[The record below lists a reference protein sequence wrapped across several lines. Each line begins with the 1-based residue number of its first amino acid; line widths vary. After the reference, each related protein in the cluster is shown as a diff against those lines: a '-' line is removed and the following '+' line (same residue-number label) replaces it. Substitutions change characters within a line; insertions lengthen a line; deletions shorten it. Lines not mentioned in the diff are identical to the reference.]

1 MPVIKIEM
9 PDSFLDKVK
18 FLCKSIPK
26 DEWSGILFYRPV
38 GSIKDVENFKIILE
52 DILPLDKGSA
62 TYTEYDN
69 LEEMLNYFEE
79 PGNEALDLGYQ
90 DGSISIG
97 HIHSHNTMAVFFSGT
112 DTTEIKDNS
121 QNHFYYLSLIV
132 NNFMDFKAK
141 IATRGTYEYAF
152 EKEIDVISKDE
163 LGNAYVIDKKTIRV
177 NSKEDIVYIYD
188 CEIISNQPILNISA
202 SWADRVKALIEK
214 AATKAKQYTSEWQNR
229 MKNTGKGHNKLIKAS
244 DKFPKRN
251 FGSEDINWKFED
263 DEITFPVGEFISEH
277 AEDTEDF
284 TILLLRHG
292 NIIPKDSIENVL
304 EDIKIA
310 NEDPQEFAASI
321 VQIYN
326 PIYDKFHKGEEDSSN
341 LEFFLDF
348 LEDVINLL
356 EDYEA
361 RFKFLTLI
369 VMGLKNFG
377 HKIEETL
384 KDESYGAKI

>member
-1 MPVIKIEM
+1 M

-52 DILPLDKGSA
+52 DILPLDKGNA

-141 IATRGTYEYAF
+141 IATRGTYEYTF
-152 EKEIDVISKDE
+152 EQEIDVMSKDE
-163 LGNAYVIDKKTIRV
+163 LGNTYVIDKETIKIDK
-177 NSKEDIVYIYD
+177 KEDIVYIYD
-188 CEIISNQPILNISA
+188 CEIISNQPALNVST

-214 AATKAKQYTSEWQNR
+214 AAAKAKQYTSGWQNR
-229 MKNTGKGHNKLIKAS
+229 MKNTGNGHNKLIKVS
-244 DKFPKRN
+244 DKLPKRN
-251 FGSEDINWKFED
+251 FGSEDTKNWRFED
-263 DEITFPVGEFISEH
+263 DEIVFPVRELISEH

-292 NIIPKDSIENVL
+292 NIIAKDSIENVL
-304 EDIKIA
+304 EDIKAA

-321 VQIYN
+321 VQLYN
-326 PIYDKFHKGEEDSSN
+326 PIYDKFHNGDKDSGK

-348 LEDVINLL
+348 LEDVICLL

-361 RFKFLTLI
+361 RFKLLSPV

-377 HKIEETL
+377 HKIEEQL
-384 KDESYGAKI
+384 KDEPHGTKI